1 MARTAA
7 VSDQVSGPAD
17 GARVGISAT
26 LGEDTDALLE
36 EIGYGTDRIAA
47 LRSQGAV
54 G

>member
-7 VSDQVSGPAD
+7 VSDQASWPAA

-26 LGEDTDALLE
+26 LGEDTDAPLE
-36 EIGYGTDRIAA
+36 EIDYGADRIAA